1 MFHEDSRCGRF
12 VLVNRVAD
20 QAVSLVVYVGQVD
33 TAKLRLNGFF
43 ELLAIGF
50 LTADDKFG

>member
-1 MFHEDSRCGRF
+1 MFHENSRRSRF

-20 QAVSLVVYVGQVD
+20 QSESLVVDVGQVD
-33 TAKLRLNGFF
+33 TAELGLNCFF

-50 LTADDKFG
+50 LTADNKFG

>member
-1 MFHEDSRCGRF
+1 MFHEDSRCSRL